1 MPDPDYHLNV
11 EVEEAAR
18 SKLAEPKRGLSKAA
32 LILLFALVCL
42 PLLAM
47 PFWLQRPSTPD
58 NVDTSDEN
66 LLSPVGKVQ
75 LAVPPPVKELP
86 TTPEPMPAAEPSRA
100 EADAAAERARLQAN
114 EEARRMAEAERLA
127 RESETDEKKWER
139 YRSPMVVTE
148 TGQTE
153 GLAAEQPKPPTDAE
167 KAAATFQDANPNGQ
181 FLSAMA
187 TKPVEVAKAERTKRI
202 DALVPQ
208 GTMIRG
214 VLETAVQT
222 DLPGMVRAVT
232 TEDIWSFDGRR
243 ILIPAAS
250 RMIGEYNAGVA
261 QGQTRA
267 FIVWTR
273 LMRADGVSMNL
284 GSIGTD
290 ELGRS
295 GSAGNV
301 NNHYLKRFGA
311 AGVLSIISAGT
322 QLIAA
327 SGGGTRNRTYYGGP
341 IQTTTTDPTTGKVT
355 VNTIYPDDNNAGNDL
370 AMQGAALA
378 VQNFTQLAQ
387 EALKAQINIPP
398 TITIDQGTPVSIFV
412 RRDLDF
418 SDLYPDPVMQK
429 LKELKKGRGWDT
441 GEGTQPVYKGGTP

>member
-11 EVEEAAR
+11 ELEEAAR
-18 SKLAEPKRGLSKAA
+18 SKLAEPKRSLNKTA
-32 LILLFALVCL
+32 LIVLFALVSL

-47 PFWLQRPSTPD
+47 PFWLQRPSAPD
-58 NVDTSDEN
+58 NVDTGDEN

-75 LAVPPPVKELP
+75 LAVPPAVKESP
-86 TTPEPMPAAEPSRA
+86 PEPATEVAKPSQTD
-100 EADAAAERARLQAN
+100 ADAAAERARLQAEA

-153 GLAAEQPKPPTDAE
+153 GQAGEPPKPPADGE
-167 KAAATFQDANPNGQ
+167 KAGATFQDANPNGQ
-181 FLSAMA
+181 FLAAMA
-187 TKPVEVAKAERTKRI
+187 AKPVEVAKAERTKRI

-261 QGQTRA
+261 QGQNRA

-273 LMRADGVSMNL
+273 LLRADGVSMNL

-295 GSAGNV
+295 GSAGDV

-322 QLIAA
+322 QLMAA
-327 SGGGTRNRTYYGGP
+327 GSTHKTTYTGP
-341 IQTTTTDPTTGKVT
+341 IQTLVPDAKYPGGFRSVTT
-355 VNTIYPDDNNAGNDL
+355 YPDNDDRTGDL

-418 SDLYPDPVMQK
+418 SELYPDPVMQK

>member
-11 EVEEAAR
+11 ELEEAAR
-18 SKLAEPKRGLSKAA
+18 SKLAEPKRGLSRAA

-47 PFWLQRPSTPD
+47 PFWLQRPSTPENADTGDD
-58 NVDTSDEN
+58 NFVP
-66 LLSPVGKVQ
+66 PVGNVQ
-75 LAVPPPVKELP
+75 LVVPPAEKDPV
-86 TTPEPMPAAEPSRA
+86 PEPEPTPAAGPSQD
-100 EADAAAERARLQAN
+100 ELDAAARRARLEAE

-148 TGQTE
+148 SGQTDE
-153 GLAAEQPKPPTDAE
+153 LAGEQPKPPTDAE
-167 KAAATFQDANPNGQ
+167 KAAGTFQDANPNGQ

-187 TKPVEVAKAERTKRI
+187 NKPVEVAKAEQTKRI

-250 RMIGEYNAGVA
+250 RMIGEYNAGIA

-273 LMRADGVSMNL
+273 LLRADGISMNL

-295 GSAGNV
+295 GSAGDV

-322 QLIAA
+322 QLMAA
-327 SGGGTRNRTYYGGP
+327 TGTREDDYGRTEIRSVADPYNPGQRITITGP
-341 IQTTTTDPTTGKVT
+341 APRKERL
-355 VNTIYPDDNNAGNDL
+355 AKDL

-378 VQNFTQLAQ
+378 AQSFTQLAQ

-418 SDLYPDPVMQK
+418 SDHYPDPVLQK
-429 LKELKKGRGWDT
+429 LKELKKGRGWDV
-441 GEGTQPVYKGGTP
+441 GDGSTQPFYKGGTP

>member
-11 EVEEAAR
+11 ELEEAAR
-18 SKLAEPKRGLSKAA
+18 SKLAEPKRGLNKTV
-32 LILLFALVCL
+32 LIVLLALVSL

-58 NVDTSDEN
+58 NVDTGDEN

-75 LAVPPPVKELP
+75 LAVPPALKEP
-86 TTPEPMPAAEPSRA
+86 SPAPEPTPAVQQPSQA
-100 EADAAAERARLQAN
+100 DADAAAERARLQAE
-114 EEARRMAEAERLA
+114 EEARRMTEAERLA

-187 TKPVEVAKAERTKRI
+187 TKTVEVAKAERTKRI

-273 LMRADGVSMNL
+273 LLRADGVSMNL

-295 GSAGNV
+295 GSAGDV

-322 QLIAA
+322 QLMAA
-327 SGGGTRNRTYYGGP
+327 GSTHKTTYTGP
-341 IQTTTTDPTTGKVT
+341 IQTLVPDAKYPGGFRPVTT
-355 VNTIYPDDNNAGNDL
+355 YPDNDDRTGDL

-441 GEGTQPVYKGGTP
+441 EEGTQPVYKGGTP

>member
-11 EVEEAAR
+11 ELEEAAR
-18 SKLAEPKRGLSKAA
+18 SKLAEPKRGLSRAA

-47 PFWLQRPSTPD
+47 PFWLQRPSTPENADTGDD
-58 NVDTSDEN
+58 NFVP
-66 LLSPVGKVQ
+66 PVGNVQ
-75 LAVPPPVKELP
+75 LVVPPAEIEPV
-86 TTPEPMPAAEPSRA
+86 PEPEPTPAEGPSQD
-100 EADAAAERARLQAN
+100 ELDAAARRARLEAE

-127 RESETDEKKWER
+127 RESEFDEKKWER

-148 TGQTE
+148 SGQTDE
-153 GLAAEQPKPPTDAE
+153 LAGEQPKPQTDAE
-167 KAAATFQDANPNGQ
+167 KAAGTFQDANPNGQ
-181 FLSAMA
+181 FLSSMA
-187 TKPVEVAKAERTKRI
+187 NKPVEVAKAEQTKRI

-250 RMIGEYNAGVA
+250 RMIGEYNAGIA

-273 LMRADGVSMNL
+273 LLRADGISMNL

-295 GSAGNV
+295 GSAGDV

-322 QLIAA
+322 QLMAA
-327 SGGGTRNRTYYGGP
+327 TGTRKTTYTKP
-341 IQTTTTDPTTGKVT
+341 IQTTTTDIATGKIT
-355 VNTIYPDDNNAGNDL
+355 YSTIYPEDNNEGNDL

-378 VQNFTQLAQ
+378 AQSFTQLAQ

-418 SDLYPDPVMQK
+418 SDHYPDPVLQK
-429 LKELKKGRGWDT
+429 LKELKNGRGWDVGDGNT
-441 GEGTQPVYKGGTP
+441 RPVYKDGTQ

>member
-11 EVEEAAR
+11 ELEEAAR
-18 SKLAEPKRGLSKAA
+18 SKLAEPKRGLSRAA

-47 PFWLQRPSTPD
+47 PFWLQRPSTPENADTGDD
-58 NVDTSDEN
+58 NFVP
-66 LLSPVGKVQ
+66 PVGNVQ
-75 LAVPPPVKELP
+75 LVVPPAEKDPV
-86 TTPEPMPAAEPSRA
+86 PEPEPTPAAGPSQD
-100 EADAAAERARLQAN
+100 ELDAAARRARLEAE

-148 TGQTE
+148 SGQTDE
-153 GLAAEQPKPPTDAE
+153 VPGEQPKPPTDAE
-167 KAAATFQDANPNGQ
+167 KAAGTFQDANPNGQ

-187 TKPVEVAKAERTKRI
+187 NKPVEVAKAEQTKRI

-250 RMIGEYNAGVA
+250 RMIGEYNAGIA

-273 LMRADGVSMNL
+273 LLRADGISMNL

-295 GSAGNV
+295 GSAGDV

-322 QLIAA
+322 QLMAA
-327 SGGGTRNRTYYGGP
+327 SSTRQDDYGSTEIRSIPDPNNPGQRITITGP
-341 IQTTTTDPTTGKVT
+341 ARRKERL
-355 VNTIYPDDNNAGNDL
+355 GNDL

-378 VQNFTQLAQ
+378 AQSFTQLAQ

-418 SDLYPDPVMQK
+418 SDHYPDPVLQK
-429 LKELKKGRGWDT
+429 LKELKKGRGWDV
-441 GEGTQPVYKGGTP
+441 GDGSTQPFYKGGTP